1 MRHRAVG
8 TVGMSPTQTPPD
20 AIILGCVKTKRAS
33 PAKAK
38 DLYVSPMFAKRRRY
52 AESSGVPWFIFSAEH
67 GIIDPELVIAPYDV
81 AMSRLPVERVQA
93 KGRQAVDQ
101 LEALV
106 GPLRGK
112 TFEIHAGASYVRAIT
127 GPLTR
132 RGATLSNPLGRLRF
146 GPQLHWYDERAGVGT
161 GHARSTPRTNAP
173 AGGPQVRSALDASA
187 TADAQV
193 AVNSVSE
200 LEPFDFGWPEGPE
213 HFDRGWDYTATV
225 GSSAFQVRHGLG
237 GREVYG
243 RYRIHSVT
251 WLDGQPM
258 VEGVAA
264 DDYAESG
271 SLLST
276 LRIEG
281 RAHVRDWSELPIGYA
296 GFTIVR
302 HSDEIVAKYSRDSL
316 AVKVLQDDLAAW
328 ARHAILRAQSKA
340 PGAAPGRAYRKA
352 VETAPGPRVTL
363 PPPPDLDRSA
373 IVGALLQLAEQEKA
387 QLNESG
393 DPFFTPNELANR
405 FLLENPLAFLLAVI
419 FDQGILAERA
429 WAAPYE
435 LSRRLGHLDPHRLAD
450 DIPAIAKA
458 VATPPMLQRFVN
470 TIPPWI
476 ASAARR
482 VIGDYGG
489 DAGRI
494 WADGPTAEELD
505 RRLRAFDG
513 IGQKKAAMAVE
524 ILARDFAVPLDEMS
538 GSDVAVD
545 VHVRRVFLRTGL
557 SASDSV
563 EDIVRAARE
572 LHPLRP
578 GELDVPVW
586 MIGRNWCRPRSPRC
600 SSCPI
605 SWACP
610 SSTAYPQ
617 RADDLVSLRTP
628 ATLATRKRAP
638 VTRVGAGEDIAANP

>member
-1 MRHRAVG
+1 
-8 TVGMSPTQTPPD
+8 MSPTQTPPD

-33 PAKAK
+33 LARAK

-67 GIIDPELVIAPYDV
+67 GIIDPEVVIAPYDV
-81 AMSRLPVERVQA
+81 AMSRLPVEQVQA

-112 TFEIHAGASYVRAIT
+112 TFEIHAGASYVRAIKV
-127 GPLTR
+127 PLAR

-146 GPQLHWYDERAGVGT
+146 GPQLHWYDERAGVAT
-161 GHARSTPRTNAP
+161 NHARVTPRRNAP
-173 AGGPQVRSALDASA
+173 AGHLQARPSPDASY
-187 TADAQV
+187 TAETQV
-193 AVNSVSE
+193 AVNNVSE
-200 LEPFDFGWPEGPE
+200 LEPFDFAWPEGPE

-281 RAHVRDWSELPIGYA
+281 RAHVRDWSELPMGYA

-302 HSDEIVAKYSRDSL
+302 HSEEIVAKYSRDSL

-352 VETAPGPRVTL
+352 VETAPGPWVTL

-435 LSRRLGHLDPHRLAD
+435 LSRRLGHLDPHRLAH

-482 VIGDYGG
+482 VIDDYGG

-494 WADGPTAEELD
+494 WGDEPTAEELD

-524 ILARDFAVPLDEMS
+524 MLERDLKVPIKGLHGTDI
-538 GSDVAVD
+538 AYD

-557 SASDSV
+557 AERDDP
-563 EDIVRAARE
+563 EHMIAQGR
-572 LHPLRP
+572 LLNPTRP
-578 GELDVPVW
+578 GAIDFPMWLV
-586 MIGRNWCRPRSPRC
+586 GRRWCRPGVP
-600 SSCPI
+600 SCPDC
-605 SWACP
+605 ALFAVCP
-610 SSTAYPQ
+610 RLVD
-617 RADDLVSLRTP
+617 RA
-628 ATLATRKRAP
+628 AG
-638 VTRVGAGEDIAANP
+638 VTGA

>member
-1 MRHRAVG
+1 
-8 TVGMSPTQTPPD
+8 MSPTHTPPD
-20 AIILGCVKTKRAS
+20 AIILGCVKTKRAH

-38 DLYVSPMFAKRRRY
+38 DLYASPMFAKRRRY
-52 AESSGVPWFIFSAEH
+52 AESSGLPWFVFSAEH

-81 AMSRLPVERVQA
+81 VMSRLPVEQVHA

-112 TFEIHAGASYVRAIT
+112 TFEIHAGASYVRAIK
-127 GPLTR
+127 GPLAS

-146 GPQLHWYDERAGVGT
+146 GPQLHWYDERVGVAT
-161 GHARSTPRTNAP
+161 SRARVTSRTNGP
-173 AGGPQVRSALDASA
+173 AGRPQVRSALDASD
-187 TADAQV
+187 TADMQV
-193 AVNSVSE
+193 AVNNVSE
-200 LEPFDFGWPEGPE
+200 LEPFDFDWPEGLE
-213 HFDRGWDYTATV
+213 HFDRGWDYTVTV
-225 GSSAFQVRHGLG
+225 GSTAFQVRHGLG

-243 RYRIHSVT
+243 RYRVHSVT

-264 DDYAESG
+264 DDYSESG

-281 RAHVRDWSELPIGYA
+281 RAHVRDLSELPIGYA

-302 HSDEIVAKYSRDSL
+302 HSDEIIAKHSRHSL
-316 AVKVLQDDLAAW
+316 ALKILQDDLAAW

-340 PGAAPGRAYRKA
+340 PGAVPGRAYRKA
-352 VETAPGPRVTL
+352 VETAPSPRVTL

-482 VIGDYGG
+482 VISDYGG

-494 WADGPTAEELD
+494 WAEGPTAEELD

-524 ILARDFAVPLDEMS
+524 MLERDLKVPIKGLHGTDI
-538 GSDVAVD
+538 AYD

-557 SASDSV
+557 AERDDA
-563 EDIVRAARE
+563 EHMIAQGR
-572 LHPLRP
+572 LLNPTRP
-578 GELDVPVW
+578 GAIDFPMWLV
-586 MIGRNWCRPRSPRC
+586 GRRWCRPGVP
-600 SSCPI
+600 SCPEC
-605 SWACP
+605 ALFAVCP
-610 SSTAYPQ
+610 RLVD
-617 RADDLVSLRTP
+617 RA
-628 ATLATRKRAP
+628 AG
-638 VTRVGAGEDIAANP
+638 VTGA